1 MLIDYG
7 EKLFYFIQFH
17 PHFKI
22 YFQKKKKKTQKA
34 SLIATSAETNE
45 L

>member
-17 PHFKI
+17 PHFKL
-22 YFQKKKKKTQKA
+22 YLKKKKKKPRKA
-34 SLIATSAETNE
+34 LLIATSAEMNE

>member
-17 PHFKI
+17 PHFKL
-22 YFQKKKKKTQKA
+22 YLKKKKKPRKA
-34 SLIATSAETNE
+34 LLIATSAETNE